1 MKGTSGRRIRRESAI
16 TRIQKTILAHEAN
29 TDLTKRIIEEHA
41 ESTSQKFMK
50 FNSNPTEDQIE
61 KLRIK
66 KLERAKTA
74 LENTKANL
82 RG

>member
-1 MKGTSGRRIRRESAI
+1 MSPNRRARIERAVKMHERIITSHESGQEL
-16 TRIQKTILAHEAN
+16 TR
-29 TDLTKRIIEEHA
+29 RIIEEHA

>member
-1 MKGTSGRRIRRESAI
+1 MSPNRRA
-16 TRIQKTILAHEAN
+16 RIERAVKRHEKTITSHESGQE
-29 TDLTKRIIEEHA
+29 LTRRIIEEHA

-66 KLERAKTA
+66 KPERAKTA
-74 LENTKANL
+74 LENTKANR